1 MITYSLIVV
10 LNRFFWVPASVLR
23 VCQGL
28 FAVETWLERTSGE
41 EILTPR
47 ILDKMTSGLSHIDS
61 ARAESQFVSVRWNEE
76 ELTKENDVNTSL
88 VELFRQCL
96 PCFMTPVIS
105 IIYDDLSTGVEE
117 VPDQLFTS
125 SSNFLPECYSLFALW
140 TCVIFSD
147 RKSQI

>member
-1 MITYSLIVV
+1 M
-10 LNRFFWVPASVLR
+10 
-23 VCQGL
+23 
-28 FAVETWLERTSGE
+28 
-41 EILTPR
+41 
-47 ILDKMTSGLSHIDS
+47 D
-61 ARAESQFVSVRWNEE
+61 EE
-76 ELTKENDVNTSL
+76 EPTKENDVNTSL

-105 IIYDDLSTGVEE
+105 IIYDDLSTSVEE

-140 TCVIFSD
+140 TYVIFSD